1 MIRLAASTLLVGTVF
16 AVGVA
21 QAEPLT
27 LTEDQM
33 DQVTAA
39 GFGAVNFQWALT
51 KNKNANTTIN
61 FTKTAVVRS
70 NVSVQGYLADAE
82 AGADCFGFG
91 CVAETLTGTE
101 TDAFGIVAE
110 PGSRF
115 FGWPSATSVSES
127 VSASNFFVF
136 DPPRPCPTC

>member
-39 GFGAVNFQWALT
+39 GFGAVNFQWALN
-51 KNKNANTTIN
+51 KNKNANTNIN
-61 FTKTAVVRS
+61 FTKTA
-70 NVSVQGYLADAE
+70 NVTA
-82 AGADCFGFG
+82 
-91 CVAETLTGTE
+91 LTSITG
-101 TDAFGIVAE
+101 
-110 PGSRF
+110 
-115 FGWPSATSVSES
+115 
-127 VSASNFFVF
+127 
-136 DPPRPCPTC
+136 

>member
-101 TDAFGIVAE
+101 TDAFGITN
-110 PGSRF
+110 RF
-115 FGWPSATSVSES
+115 GFPSAVSVSES
-127 VSASNFFVF
+127 VSASNFFQF
-136 DPPRPCPTC
+136 PPTRLPTLPVPQP